1 MSTILK
7 ALRRLEED
15 RPRSADAAEIAE
27 TPVALDASTPGDTA
41 LAAGAG
47 TEALRERILAEERAN
62 QRPTSTSAS
71 ADPAAA
77 LASTEIGAAAAPPA
91 RVDSLRRFASVG
103 ALALV
108 VFVLGALVVPA
119 LFDAPAPADD
129 VATAEPAAI
138 RGTASGVA
146 AGAPAPAAAPVERSA
161 PTRVEGSAAVV
172 GRAPAIPARPADE
185 ARVAAAAPTPTAPAE
200 ARGSTAPGAA
210 GADDPRRRVSPPEPV
225 RPAPNGSVAVSA
237 LPVAPASRAQP
248 SLRSAPAP
256 RPVTL
261 QAAPPTPAPEPAVEL
276 AFVEPTRT
284 PPSAAPPPPHAE
296 KTAAPAPRPK
306 AAPKPALRARPPAPP
321 KRAAE
326 PIGSTDRPVANIADA
341 KPIERVTRPDVPDVT
356 VIRTSWHPDPS
367 RRSARVRVEASED
380 VLTLKEGDAVGA
392 LVIKEISPSAV
403 VFEAG
408 EVEVR
413 RRVGAGS

>member
-15 RPRSADAAEIAE
+15 RPRSAEAAEISE
-27 TPVALDASTPGDTA
+27 TSAALDASTPSDTA

-62 QRPTSTSAS
+62 QRPTPTSAS

-77 LASTEIGAAAAPPA
+77 LLSPEIAGAAAAPP

-108 VFVLGALVVPA
+108 MFVLGAIVVPA
-119 LFDAPAPADD
+119 LFDAPAPVGD
-129 VATAEPAAI
+129 VATEGPAAI

-146 AGAPAPAAAPVERSA
+146 AVAPVQVAAPVERSA
-161 PTRVEGSAAVV
+161 PTRGEGSASVV
-172 GRAPAIPARPADE
+172 GRAPAIPARPANE
-185 ARVAAAAPTPTAPAE
+185 ARVAAARSVPSAPAE
-200 ARGSTAPGAA
+200 ARGAVAPGAA
-210 GADDPRRRVSPPEPV
+210 GADDPSRRILAPEPA

-248 SLRSAPAP
+248 SPRSAPAP

-261 QAAPPTPAPEPAVEL
+261 QAAPPPPAPEPAVEL
-276 AFVEPTRT
+276 AFVEAPRT
-284 PPSAAPPPPHAE
+284 PPFAAESPAAPQPPHAE
-296 KTAAPAPRPK
+296 KSAAS
-306 AAPKPALRARPPAPP
+306 APKPAPRARPAVPL
-321 KRAAE
+321 KRPGE
-326 PIGSTDRPVANIADA
+326 PIGSTDRPVAKTADA
-341 KPIERVTRPDVPDVT
+341 TPIERVARLDVPDVT
-356 VIRTSWHPDPS
+356 VIRTSWHPDSS
-367 RRSARVRVEASED
+367 RRSARVRVEASDD